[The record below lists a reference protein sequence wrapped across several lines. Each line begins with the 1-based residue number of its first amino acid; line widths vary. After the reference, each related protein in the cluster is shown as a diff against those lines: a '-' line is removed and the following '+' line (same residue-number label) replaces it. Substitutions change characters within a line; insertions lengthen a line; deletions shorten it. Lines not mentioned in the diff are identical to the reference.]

1 LRQQQRFYLHPVLG
15 LTLPLMAI
23 LLLLL
28 LGGCTSIDKPDLHR
42 LYASSSKGSQQPP
55 VVIVPGLMGSRLR
68 DRDSGEEVW
77 PGATSQLLFSSYQR
91 LALEIDPDTLEPLP
105 DRLEAYDITDQV
117 AGQDFYGS
125 VLRVLEQAGDYRHLK
140 PGDPV
145 TPGQRYYYVFP
156 YDWRQDNALNARKL
170 ARFIERIQA
179 DFGDPE
185 LKVDIVAHS
194 MGGLITRYYLRY
206 GDVDTL
212 DDNDFPVSMAGA
224 RHVHRVVLLGTPNL
238 GSVEAFQK
246 LITGQEIG
254 LGQVAAEELATM
266 PSIYQLLPHT
276 LNGWLI
282 TAGGQP
288 LQPDQFDIE
297 AWRRH
302 QWALFDP
309 DERAR
314 IRARFDNQ
322 GDADRYLDTLQRYF
336 KKRLERARRFSW
348 SLTVPLSEPLPLI
361 VFGGDCELTPARL
374 VAEESLDGP
383 HLRLTPDEISNP
395 IAGIDYAALMLEPGD
410 GTVTKASLL
419 GRDSLDPT
427 IPRNK
432 WSYFPLDYAF
442 FLCEPHSRLTTN
454 VSFQD
459 NLLQALLSTDQ
470 RVHRKTSE

>member
-1 LRQQQRFYLHPVLG
+1 LRQQQRLYLHLIFG
-15 LTLPLMAI
+15 LALPLMAI
-23 LLLLL
+23 LLLLV
-28 LGGCTSIDKPDLHR
+28 LGGCAGIAKPDLHR

-68 DRDSGEEVW
+68 DRDNGEEVW

-125 VLRVLEQAGDYRHLK
+125 VLRVLEQAGDYRHLE

-145 TPGQRYYYVFP
+145 TPGRRYYYVFP

-185 LKVDIVAHS
+185 TKVDIVAHS

-212 DDNDFPVSMAGA
+212 
-224 RHVHRVVLLGTPNL
+224 R
-238 GSVEAFQK
+238 
-246 LITGQEIG
+246 
-254 LGQVAAEELATM
+254 
-266 PSIYQLLPHT
+266 
-276 LNGWLI
+276 
-282 TAGGQP
+282 
-288 LQPDQFDIE
+288 
-297 AWRRH
+297 
-302 QWALFDP
+302 
-309 DERAR
+309 
-314 IRARFDNQ
+314 
-322 GDADRYLDTLQRYF
+322 RYF

-361 VFGGDCELTPARL
+361 VFGGDCELTPSRL

-383 HLRLTPDEISNP
+383 HLRLNPDELANP
-395 IAGIDYAALMLEPGD
+395 IAGIDYPALMLEPGD

-470 RVHRKTSE
+470 RIH